1 MSSISQVTFDLAT
14 FKTYNEATQA
24 YEDLTLTGNLYTVAG
39 VLNAMGTTL
48 RKLSLAEMLMIICLA
63 RAADKE
69 GLVVQLMQELNK
81 NTGVLEGLTVIEERL
96 LEGENINDITGEF
109 KYNGRTYARA
119 TTFLMA
125 LGIIPGGENLESI
138 DKLCNYLKAG
148 TPFFEIND
156 TFTFNGSDCYA
167 YNFLMLS
174 NVLSVSSDGNRL
186 NMAYQE
192 MEDLTMQ
199 NPNTVLSD
207 GTLQGIGVAFDVNVW
222 SGMTVGELL
231 DVMQRKFDPMLL
243 DELNFAVETADLAG
257 PVNIP
262 VEELIEEIEE
272 KMDALNSFSQQ
283 KMIEL
288 QSETNK
294 RDQSFDLMANVLKSL
309 NNVQI
314 GIVRTI

>member
-81 NTGVLEGLTVIEERL
+81 NTGVLEKLTFIEERL
-96 LEGENINDITGEF
+96 LDGENINDITGEF
-109 KYNGRTYARA
+109 QYNGRTYARA
-119 TTFLMA
+119 TTYLMA
-125 LGIIPGGENLESI
+125 VDILPGGDGLKSF

-156 TFTFNGSDCYA
+156 TFSFKGFDYSA
-167 YNFLMLS
+167 YDFLS
-174 NVLSVSSDGNRL
+174 NSNLLTVSPTGNRL
-186 NMAYQE
+186 SEIYQV
-192 MEDLTMQ
+192 MYDISQRDPDSVM
-199 NPNTVLSD
+199 SD
-207 GTLQGIGVAFDVNVW
+207 SELQGLSLYYNIDVW
-222 SGMTVGELL
+222 SGMTAGELL
-231 DVMQRKFDPMLL
+231 DVMERKYDPMLL
-243 DELNFAVETADLAG
+243 DELNDVIEIADLVG
-257 PVNIP
+257 QVSIP